1 MAQKISLLVYWEVMV
16 MLEIWCKVLGI
27 IFLNL
32 VDIVCIIDYYR
43 DTREIPLDIALM
55 AAATDLIIVIS

>member
-1 MAQKISLLVYWEVMV
+1 

-43 DTREIPLDIALM
+43 DTRNIPLDIALM
-55 AAATDLIIVIS
+55 AAATDLIIVIT